1 MMKWGQIFM
10 LGDALWMSQTQIL
23 LKSEIQDENFFWSI
37 LLLQQSSNFSMNVN
51 PAIQKERQK

>member
-23 LKSEIQDENFFWSI
+23 LKSEIQEENFFWSI
-37 LLLQQSSNFSMNVN
+37 LLLQQSSNFSMNAN
-51 PAIQKERQK
+51 PTIQKERQK

>member
-1 MMKWGQIFM
+1 M

-23 LKSEIQDENFFWSI
+23 LKSEIQEENFFWSI
-37 LLLQQSSNFSMNVN
+37 LLLQQSSNFSMNAN